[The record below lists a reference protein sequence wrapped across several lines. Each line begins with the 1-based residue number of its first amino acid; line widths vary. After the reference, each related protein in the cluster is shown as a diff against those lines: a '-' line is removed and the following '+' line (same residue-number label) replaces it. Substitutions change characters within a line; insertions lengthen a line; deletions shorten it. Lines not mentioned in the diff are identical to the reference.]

1 MMRGLLG
8 YMHNEL
14 RGYPVESLTSM
25 RVAFPSGDR
34 ASAGFAFE
42 FLQWLI
48 TERKCSPYYELCA
61 VRAFIAAA
69 KFLHG
74 GGLQEHG
81 DLDRPYDH
89 VPLIRQL
96 RKIAKETGRRA
107 AVATPAADTRKKWL
121 TWEQFMNVV
130 ATLEVECRPVN
141 RTYAAG
147 KKDLSPRSI
156 AWVVQR
162 YLIFGILS
170 CIPDRQR
177 TIRELE
183 IGRTLFKE
191 DIDPVAGPSSDVAG
205 PSSDVAKLSPDV
217 SGPSPDV
224 AGLSP
229 SSPFATPKGGYTY
242 RWVIRHGPDDYK
254 TGKIYGERSPL
265 LIHPSLYP
273 ALEEFAYS
281 LRDNFEPTGTALFCT
296 KGGLPLTGDAVYRM
310 ITTTTF
316 RLTGRQMNPH
326 LIRDMIITH
335 LRGTDASEREL
346 EALAIYM
353 GHSLAM
359 QKGTYDRRTKD
370 DKVAPA
376 VDLLASLNSR
386 WTDRPKP

>member
-1 MMRGLLG
+1 MRGLLG

-183 IGRTLFKE
+183 IGRTLGCH
-191 DIDPVAGPSSDVAG
+191 PHQT
-205 PSSDVAKLSPDV
+205 
-217 SGPSPDV
+217 
-224 AGLSP
+224 SP
-229 SSPFATPKGGYTY
+229 SCHQTSPGRHQTSLGCHPPLRSRRPRGGTPTDGSSATGLMT
-242 RWVIRHGPDDYK
+242 IRRGRS
-254 TGKIYGERSPL
+254 TGN
-265 LIHPSLYP
+265 
-273 ALEEFAYS
+273 A
-281 LRDNFEPTGTALFCT
+281 
-296 KGGLPLTGDAVYRM
+296 
-310 ITTTTF
+310 
-316 RLTGRQMNPH
+316 
-326 LIRDMIITH
+326 
-335 LRGTDASEREL
+335 
-346 EALAIYM
+346 
-353 GHSLAM
+353 
-359 QKGTYDRRTKD
+359 
-370 DKVAPA
+370 
-376 VDLLASLNSR
+376 
-386 WTDRPKP
+386 RPF